1 MPCRAA
7 ASQDPPQ
14 AAAPRAAATASTA
27 HLIRGKLELVANYS
41 GAGKQ
46 GGGELDGGAWR
57 RCCQRRRP
65 GGGRYFICRPEWT
78 VNEIPPE
85 PLPNVGSDLSLRS
98 GSKALSVPPL
108 SSRARA
114 ALANLLPAVVPF
126 DEGLP
131 ECQRHPQASRRLRK
145 LRGAGGDIVSF
156 NAVRRPVALG
166 AAVPSRAPP
175 SSMSLRPIS
184 RRLVLTVRSNDI
196 EEARRV
202 YPAAARHTRTIS
214 STSTRLHAPSRGLE
228 TAPPPRRPLG
238 TVVSYGLVFSL

>member
-1 MPCRAA
+1 MIDSDRGVRPSRPSAFL
-7 ASQDPPQ
+7 
-14 AAAPRAAATASTA
+14 A
-27 HLIRGKLELVANYS
+27 HR
-41 GAGKQ
+41 
-46 GGGELDGGAWR
+46 
-57 RCCQRRRP
+57 
-65 GGGRYFICRPEWT
+65 
-78 VNEIPPE
+78 
-85 PLPNVGSDLSLRS
+85 
-98 GSKALSVPPL
+98 
-108 SSRARA
+108 
-114 ALANLLPAVVPF
+114 PAVPAAVPF
-126 DEGLP
+126 DEALP

-175 SSMSLRPIS
+175 SSMSLRPMR

-202 YPAAARHTRTIS
+202 YPAAALHTRTIS